1 VWRTWF
7 VWHNIIIYWIM
18 YEYESYKNMYLNNI
32 FETWLLYLIS
42 FMKCDCC
49 IVYFCFFWQNYY
61 ILISKLLF
69 FFFLLHTDTKFSLLR
84 WPLSIGKFVGHTWQ
98 AFLSHP
104 NFFHTHASKIKL
116 LNISWS
122 WWLGFF
128 YWKFKNS

>member
-61 ILISKLLF
+61 ILISKLLLF
-69 FFFLLHTDTKFSLLR
+69 FFFVTHWYKIFIATMTIINREICRTYMASLSLTSKFFPYACVKNQTLKYIMIMVTWIFLLE
-84 WPLSIGKFVGHTWQ
+84 I
-98 AFLSHP
+98 
-104 NFFHTHASKIKL
+104 
-116 LNISWS
+116 
-122 WWLGFF
+122 
-128 YWKFKNS
+128 